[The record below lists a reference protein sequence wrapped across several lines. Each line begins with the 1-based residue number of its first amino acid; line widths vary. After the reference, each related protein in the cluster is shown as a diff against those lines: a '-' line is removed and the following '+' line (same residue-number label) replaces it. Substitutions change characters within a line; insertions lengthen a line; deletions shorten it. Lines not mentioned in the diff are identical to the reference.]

1 LEHIKVDGVL
11 KGRKNRIEIEM
22 VLKQA
27 KKYMANYPEKSIGIV
42 AMNRAQTEQIEDD
55 LNLLI
60 NTDKIVQDYYSKW
73 EHDKLGS
80 LFVKN
85 LENVQGDERD
95 IIIISTVYGKD
106 ENGNMRQV
114 FPLINTKT
122 GHRRLNVLFTR
133 AKSKVVLVTSMTP
146 NDIKLVG
153 NVQKGKKA
161 LRDYIEY
168 AATGKIETGDELGL
182 LADSDFEIS
191 VGNFLKDSGFKV
203 KPQVGVKGF
212 RIDLGVTHDAYPYG
226 YIAGI
231 ECDGSTYH
239 SSFSARDRDQIR
251 QNILE
256 SYGWNI
262 YRVWSTDWFDNPDK
276 EKERLIGFL
285 NELIN
290 KHRKGNVKKTGNS
303 EKKITNDI
311 NEEASLNYATGPV
324 GEERS
329 LPDNPERKFY
339 EPRSDLFEVWIDNK
353 KFGITEKQID
363 HNNSSSSLNNITLP
377 TYKTYLNDNT
387 FVAWKRHN
395 DIYQAINWLYD
406 EYESQMNK

>member
-1 LEHIKVDGVL
+1 
-11 KGRKNRIEIEM
+11 M
-22 VLKQA
+22 
-27 KKYMANYPEKSIGIV
+27 
-42 AMNRAQTEQIEDD
+42 
-55 LNLLI
+55 
-60 NTDKIVQDYYSKW
+60 
-73 EHDKLGS
+73 
-80 LFVKN
+80 
-85 LENVQGDERD
+85 
-95 IIIISTVYGKD
+95 
-106 ENGNMRQV
+106 
-114 FPLINTKT
+114 
-122 GHRRLNVLFTR
+122 
-133 AKSKVVLVTSMTP
+133 
-146 NDIKLVG
+146 
-153 NVQKGKKA
+153 
-161 LRDYIEY
+161 
-168 AATGKIETGDELGL
+168 
-182 LADSDFEIS
+182 
-191 VGNFLKDSGFKV
+191 
-203 KPQVGVKGF
+203 
-212 RIDLGVTHDAYPYG
+212 
-226 YIAGI
+226 
-231 ECDGSTYH
+231 
-239 SSFSARDRDQIR
+239 
-251 QNILE
+251 
-256 SYGWNI
+256 
-262 YRVWSTDWFDNPDK
+262 
-276 EKERLIGFL
+276 IGFL